1 MPPTPRRPASTALQA
16 LLGREDR
23 PVLGT
28 FLPAGF
34 PTPSRS
40 PSLLTELADAGA
52 DFLEIGLPGRHA
64 PMDGPSIARA
74 TAQALGHGATLRLTS
89 AVIREV
95 TASCTAPVVVMAYWH
110 RVLECGGAPYLAGE
124 LADAGAA
131 AILIPD
137 LPASATTGWLEATE
151 SAGLDSPALIARDT
165 SALDLAKRVPSVS
178 GWVYAPVVH
187 APTGYQGRVDLPSF
201 ADFSAR
207 VQSATRLPLVAGIGV
222 STPDTAAQLV
232 PYANAIAIGSP
243 IVRALLS
250 TAPGGGERH
259 ALSVVRSFAARLR
272 STASHQRPDP
282 ALPPPVPPEARSQ
295 TTLPV

>member
-1 MPPTPRRPASTALQA
+1 MPPTPRRPASTVLQA

-34 PTPSRS
+34 PSPSRS
-40 PSLLTELADAGA
+40 PSLLTELADSGA

-64 PMDGPSIARA
+64 PMDGPAIARA

-110 RVLECGGAPYLAGE
+110 RVLECGGAQHVAGE

-137 LPASATTGWLEATE
+137 LPAAATTEWLKATAN
-151 SAGLDSPALIARDT
+151 AGLGCPALITRDT
-165 SALDLAKRVPSVS
+165 SARNLAARASSVS
-178 GWVYAPVVH
+178 DWVYAPVVH
-187 APTGYQGRVDLPSF
+187 APTGYQGRIDLPGF

-207 VQSATRLPLVAGIGV
+207 VHSATHLPIVAGIGV
-222 STPDTAAQLV
+222 STPNTAAQLV
-232 PYANAIAIGSP
+232 PYANAIAVGSP
-243 IVRALLS
+243 IVRALLN
-250 TAPGGGERH
+250 TASDGGERH
-259 ALSVVRSFAARLR
+259 ALSLVRSFADRLR
-272 STASHQRPDP
+272 SEASHRRPGRPCRHPSLQRS
-282 ALPPPVPPEARSQ
+282 ARRRPS
-295 TTLPV
+295 L